1 MKSLQVK
8 ITNPVYLH
16 AHMIKQV
23 TMEAGK
29 YTSDI
34 YIIAGGEKGNAKSLV
49 SLMSVLGRAK
59 LPCKIEIRAEGWDD
73 DGKAVEAI
81 ANIFKH

>member
-1 MKSLQVK
+1 MKSKKIK

-23 TMEAGK
+23 TAEAGK

-34 YIIAGGEKGNAKSLV
+34 YILIGTEKGNAKSLV

-59 LPCKIEIRAEGWDD
+59 LPCNIEVKAEGWDD
-73 DGKAVEAI
+73 EDKAVEAI
-81 ANIFKH
+81 VNILQH